1 MVSPPNIVS
10 AVTAVSASNGVGIGL
25 ISPSAAELTVAF
37 TFVVSVSKTLIVTVA
52 WLPLVV
58 ILGEVPLVVT
68 LAASSA
74 KEGLIVTV
82 SLTCQPSPPCSSV
95 TSKLYAAL

>member
-1 MVSPPNIVS
+1 M
-10 AVTAVSASNGVGIGL
+10 SASKGVGAGL

-37 TFVVSVSKTLIVTVA
+37 TLVVSVSITFIVTVA
-52 WLPLVV
+52 WLPL
-58 ILGEVPLVVT
+58 LDCT

-74 KEGLIVTV
+74 KGGLITTV
-82 SLTCQPSPPCSSV
+82 SLTCQPSPPCSNV